1 MKVSHHCYPQVKD
14 IKMEIV
20 YALKKGVTAWY
31 VFLQIQKY
39 EGVLLFLDNKDFPP

>member
-1 MKVSHHCYPQVKD
+1 MYRCFQFLSEMKVSHHCYPQVKD

-31 VFLQIQKY
+31 VSI
-39 EGVLLFLDNKDFPP
+39 LFLDN